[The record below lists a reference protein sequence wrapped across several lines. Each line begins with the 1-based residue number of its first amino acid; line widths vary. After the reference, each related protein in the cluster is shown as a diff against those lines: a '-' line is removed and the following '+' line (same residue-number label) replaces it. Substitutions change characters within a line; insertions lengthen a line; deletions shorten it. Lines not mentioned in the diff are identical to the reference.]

1 MRSIIKILPRFE
13 AKVGLPIECVNLFGL
28 FADLS
33 DCIPKKKQKRPA
45 ISWKKNRMVATE

>member
-33 DCIPKKKQKRPA
+33 DCIPKKKKKSAQLFHGKR
-45 ISWKKNRMVATE
+45 IEW

>member
-33 DCIPKKKQKRPA
+33 DCIPKKK
-45 ISWKKNRMVATE
+45 KKAPSYFMEKESNGSY

>member
-33 DCIPKKKQKRPA
+33 DCIPKKKKSAQLFHGKR
-45 ISWKKNRMVATE
+45 IEW

>member
-33 DCIPKKKQKRPA
+33 DCIPKKKKAP
-45 ISWKKNRMVATE
+45 SYFMEKESNGSY